1 MFVTDPFD
9 GNLAGFPGKRA
20 VLYYGFLVLSVLF
33 MLSTLFLAAGCGVE
47 PQPKVETERPP
58 ERGQA
63 LYGQLCQTCHGD
75 AVTGAGG
82 NAATPPHGP
91 QGHTWHHPD
100 GQLEAIILGQFTY
113 PGRTMPSFHSQLSKE
128 EVAAILDYLKEG
140 WTTEQREVQAEA
152 SRNWEEYQNSGQ

>member
-1 MFVTDPFD
+1 MRPGSGYVGADVLN
-9 GNLAGFPGKRA
+9 GNLRGPLLWKTA
-20 VLYYGFLVLSVLF
+20 VSCPFLVLL
-33 MLSTLFLAAGCGVE
+33 TLFLAVGCGVE
-47 PQPKVETERPP
+47 SKPTEETEPSL
-58 ERGQA
+58 ERGRA
-63 LYGQLCQTCHGD
+63 LYGQWCQTCHGE

-82 NAATPPHGP
+82 EPTAPVHGP

-113 PGRTMPSFHSQLSKE
+113 PGRTMPSFDSHLSEE
-128 EVAAILDYLKEG
+128 EVAAILAYLKEG